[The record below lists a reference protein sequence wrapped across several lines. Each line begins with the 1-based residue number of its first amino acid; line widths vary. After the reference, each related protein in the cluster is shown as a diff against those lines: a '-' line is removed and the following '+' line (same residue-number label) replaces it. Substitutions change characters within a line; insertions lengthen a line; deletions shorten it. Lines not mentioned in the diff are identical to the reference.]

1 MQEAQS
7 LAQKK
12 GNQQLDVEHLLL
24 AILNDDEGIG
34 TQILNRIGGDIEA
47 LKADLDKEIDKFPKV
62 SGATPNGTALYRAAA
77 KGGARKVV
85 RRGAAFDG
93 RIH

>member
-24 AILNDDEGIG
+24 AILTEDEGIG
-34 TQILNRIGGDIEA
+34 TQILNRIGVDIGA
-47 LKADLDKEIDKFPKV
+47 LKRTSTKTSINSPGSGV
-62 SGATPNGTALYRAAA
+62 SPMGRLSRATAE
-77 KGGARKVV
+77 GGARKVV
-85 RRGAAFDG
+85 RRGPAFDG